1 MFFYKDEEA
10 AIWQPFLHY
19 KYREQKQAYFSLV
32 IIPTC
37 RKLTLIAKRNAC
49 FFVIDRNMYKLVYMS
64 IRYRRFLLGFLW
76 LPFYAT
82 AQPIDFTKIDSAR
95 KEISRLEKNDSAY
108 IHSCFFIAESFMEMN
123 MYDSGQVWLN
133 RISARLPLRKP
144 SFFNFYLSVDQSETY
159 YYNGL
164 MMMHLQES
172 QRMLRIATA
181 LQDSILLATAN
192 NFLGLAYM
200 NVDSTRQSI
209 PYFIEG
215 IRYARQPPIPPQYLS
230 ASKPHHLYGNLAEA
244 YYKLGLYDSAMLA
257 AKTAKKFASQIPWPR
272 GIAVADNMIG
282 LIHAAIG
289 QTDTAI
295 VYQQEAISIGLS
307 GNQEDVSLTA
317 YGALVTCYLQK
328 GMPDA
333 ARQSLQQ
340 GFDLLKAKPFINH
353 FFEQQFLTDAI
364 SLYKK
369 LGDEDALIAAMD
381 KKMINDNRLFKHSD
395 AQIYTLVK
403 GSVANETRAAKLET
417 EEAQHKQALSNT
429 RFVIAL
435 LALGSMIVLLVL
447 NRRYNKRQ
455 LKEMDIR
462 NKISR
467 DLHDDIGATLS
478 SIQIYGELAQQVLE
492 QQPEQSKN
500 MLTSITS
507 QTRDLMSRMS
517 DVIWSMKPAADD
529 RNAITARLRNFSN
542 ELLAPREIRCTFD
555 IDEELAGK
563 IQDPVARKN
572 ILLIVKEAMNNA
584 AKYSGASS
592 VRVSL
597 KQQADMVELSVHDNG
612 KGYQNDTG
620 QSGNGLENMRLRSRE
635 LGGTCSI
642 HSTPGEGV
650 LIQCQFPLAIFSHS

>member
-1 MFFYKDEEA
+1 MRRKAVVLIIGLFF
-10 AIWQPFLHY
+10 I
-19 KYREQKQAYFSLV
+19 
-32 IIPTC
+32 
-37 RKLTLIAKRNAC
+37 
-49 FFVIDRNMYKLVYMS
+49 
-64 IRYRRFLLGFLW
+64 LL
-76 LPFYAT
+76 PAHS
-82 AQPIDFTKIDSAR
+82 QVNDFNSIDSA
-95 KEISRLEKNDSAY
+95 KKAALLQEKNDDAY
-108 IHSCFFIAESFMEMN
+108 IQTCFYIAGKFIYMN
-123 MYDSGQVWLN
+123 MYDSGQLWLN
-133 RISARLPLRKP
+133 RIAARLPLRKP
-144 SFFNFYLSVDQSETY
+144 SFFSFYFSVFQSEAY

-164 MMMHLQES
+164 LMLDLQES
-172 QRMLRIATA
+172 KRIMRIAEE
-181 LQDSILLATAN
+181 LKDSILLATAN

-200 NVDSTRQSI
+200 NVDSVRQGI
-209 PYFIEG
+209 PYFIRG
-215 IRYARQPPIPPQYLS
+215 IRYARQPPYDPKYW
-230 ASKPHHLYGNLAEA
+230 SKSMPHHLHGNLSEA
-244 YYKLGLYDSAMLA
+244 YYKLGQYDSAMLHA
-257 AKTAKKFASQIPWPR
+257 RLSRQLAQEANLIR
-272 GIAVADNMIG
+272 GVAVAVNMEG
-282 LIHAAIG
+282 LILAARLQPDSAIRCQREAAAIG
-289 QTDTAI
+289 LG
-295 VYQQEAISIGLS
+295 SS
-307 GNQEDVSLTA
+307 QEDV
-317 YGALVTCYLQK
+317 ALVAYSAMANCFDQLNERDSVMACLQK
-328 GMPDA
+328 GFGLL
-333 ARQSLQQ
+333 QNESL
-340 GFDLLKAKPFINH
+340 INTY
-353 FFEQQFLTDAI
+353 FAGQFLQTAMQLYEKYREDS
-364 SLYKK
+364 SLIKAMKMKMQLAQK
-369 LGDEDALIAAMD
+369 LS
-381 KKMINDNRLFKHSD
+381 KNTD
-395 AQIYTLVK
+395 AQIGIIVS
-403 GSVANETRAAKLET
+403 GSVANETRAAALEVA
-417 EEAQHKQALSNT
+417 EARSKQKLSNT
-429 RFVIAL
+429 RFLVAL
-435 LALGSMIVLLVL
+435 LALASMVILFFL
-447 NRRYNKRQ
+447 NRRYHKRQ
-455 LKEMDIR
+455 LREIGIR
-462 NKISR
+462 QKISR

-492 QQPEQSKN
+492 QQPEQTKN

>member
-1 MFFYKDEEA
+1 
-10 AIWQPFLHY
+10 
-19 KYREQKQAYFSLV
+19 
-32 IIPTC
+32 
-37 RKLTLIAKRNAC
+37 
-49 FFVIDRNMYKLVYMS
+49 MS

-95 KEISRLEKNDSAY
+95 KEISRLEKNDTAY

-317 YGALVTCYLQK
+317 YGALATCYLQK

-478 SIQIYGELAQQVLE
+478 SIQIYGQLADQVLDNKPAKSRE
-492 QQPEQSKN
+492 LIGK
-500 MLTSITS
+500 MTT
-507 QTRDLMSRMS
+507 QTKDLMLRMG
-517 DVIWSMKPAADD
+517 DVIWSMKPVTEDQNSIET
-529 RNAITARLRNFSN
+529 RIRNFGN
-542 ELLAPREIRCTFD
+542 ELLGPKEITCAYEINPHVD
-555 IDEELAGK
+555 KILA
-563 IQDPVARKN
+563 DPIARKN
-572 ILLIVKEAMNNA
+572 ILLIIKEAMNNI
-584 AKYSGASS
+584 AKYSNATEAL
-592 VRVSL
+592 VTIRENDKTLLLTV
-597 KQQADMVELSVHDNG
+597 KDNG
-612 KGYQNDTG
+612 KGFEPGTQ
-620 QSGNGLENMRLRSRE
+620 QQGNGVQNMKQRCIALQ
-635 LGGTCSI
+635 GTCEIS
-642 HSTPGEGV
+642 SSPGQGAQ
-650 LIQCQFPLAIFSHS
+650 IDCRFPIPIISHSEGA